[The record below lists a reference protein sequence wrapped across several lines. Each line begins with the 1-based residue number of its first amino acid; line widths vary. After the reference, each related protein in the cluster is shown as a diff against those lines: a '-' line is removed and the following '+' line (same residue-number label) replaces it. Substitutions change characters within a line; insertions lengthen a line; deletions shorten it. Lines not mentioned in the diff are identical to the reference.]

1 MKKQKKQKKQKKKKR
16 KKMKINELFTG
27 ENGLFEKIFA
37 PLFPVLYKSI
47 FGDDDP
53 KVIDIDLRFKYGN
66 RTLVDAVTNETA
78 TDIVKSI
85 ITVKFNEWQ
94 KQIQV
99 FNNEY
104 DVLNPVTSKT
114 TETTNNTVDETGNN
128 NTIGSSVTFNDGD
141 FGNDTK
147 QQRDSTGNRQET
159 GTKTVV
165 KNGVPS
171 SVPTSE
177 IIQKEMNLRKTN
189 FKTQVVTEIAKE
201 ISLDIY

>member
-1 MKKQKKQKKQKKKKR
+1 MI
-16 KKMKINELFTG
+16 INELFTG

-53 KVIDIDLRFKYGN
+53 KLIDIDLRFKYGN
-66 RTLVDAVTNETA
+66 RTLVNVVTNETA

-85 ITVKFNEWQ
+85 ITVKFDEWQ

-99 FNNEY
+99 FNEEY

-128 NTIGSSVTFNDGD
+128 NTIDSSVTFNDGD
-141 FGNDTK
+141 FGNDAK

-171 SVPTSE
+171 SVPISE
-177 IIQKEMNLRKTN
+177 IIQKEMSLRKTN
-189 FKTQVVTEIAKE
+189 FKTQVITELAKE
-201 ISLDIY
+201 LTIDIY

>member
-1 MKKQKKQKKQKKKKR
+1 
-16 KKMKINELFTG
+16 MKINELFTG
-27 ENGLFEKIFA
+27 ENGLFEKIFK

-47 FGDDDP
+47 FNEDDP
-53 KVIDIDLRFKYGN
+53 VLIDIYFRFKYGN
-66 RTLVDAVTNETA
+66 RTLVNAVTPETA
-78 TDIVKSI
+78 NDIVKSI
-85 ITVKFNEWQ
+85 ITVKFDEWQ

-104 DVLNPVTSKT
+104 DPLNPVTEKL

-128 NTIGSSVTFNDGD
+128 NTVDSSVTFNNGE

-159 GTKTVV
+159 GTKTSI
-165 KNGVPS
+165 KNSLPAGVP
-171 SVPTSE
+171 VSE
-177 IIQKEMNLRKTN
+177 IVQKEMILRRTN
-189 FKTQVVTEIAKE
+189 FKTQVITELANE

>member
-1 MKKQKKQKKQKKKKR
+1 
-16 KKMKINELFTG
+16 MKINELFTT
-27 ENGLFEKIFA
+27 ENGLFDKIFK

-66 RTLVDAVTNETA
+66 RTIVNAVTPETVN
-78 TDIVKSI
+78 DIVKGI
-85 ITVKFNEWQ
+85 ITVKFDEWQ

-104 DVLNPVTSKT
+104 DPLNPVTEKL
-114 TETTNNTVDETGNN
+114 TETTNNTVNETGNN
-128 NTIGSSVTFNDGD
+128 NTVDSSVTFNDGD

-177 IIQKEMNLRKTN
+177 IIQKEMSLRKTN
-189 FKTQVVTEIAKE
+189 FKTQVIAE
-201 ISLDIY
+201 LAQELTIDIY

>member
-1 MKKQKKQKKQKKKKR
+1 MKKQKKQKKKKR
-16 KKMKINELFTG
+16 KKMKFNELFTG

-37 PLFPVLYKSI
+37 PMFPVLYKSI
-47 FGDDDP
+47 FGEDDP
-53 KVIDIDLRFKYGN
+53 KLIDIDLCFKYGN
-66 RTLVDAVTNETA
+66 RTLVDAVTTETV

-85 ITVKFNEWQ
+85 ITVKFDEWQ

-104 DVLNPVTSKT
+104 DVLNPVTSKETVT
-114 TETTNNTVDETGNN
+114 TSSTVDETGNN
-128 NTIGSSVTFNDGD
+128 NTVDSSVTFNDGD

-159 GTKTVV
+159 GTKTSS
-165 KNGVPS
+165 KSGIPS

-177 IIQKEMNLRKTN
+177 IIQKEMSLRKTN
-189 FKTQVVTEIAKE
+189 FKTQVITELAKE
-201 ISLDIY
+201 LTTDIY

>member
-1 MKKQKKQKKQKKKKR
+1 MKKQKKQKKKKR

-47 FGDDDP
+47 FGDDEP

-85 ITVKFNEWQ
+85 ITVKFDEWQ

-128 NTIGSSVTFNDGD
+128 NTIDSSVTFNDGD

-165 KNGVPS
+165 RNGVPS

-189 FKTQVVTEIAKE
+189 FKTQVVTEIVKE

>member
-1 MKKQKKQKKQKKKKR
+1 
-16 KKMKINELFTG
+16 MKINELFTG
-27 ENGLFEKIFA
+27 ENGLFERIFA
-37 PLFPVLYKSI
+37 PMFPVLYKSI

-66 RTLVDAVTNETA
+66 RTLIDAVTNETA

-85 ITVKFNEWQ
+85 ITVKFDEWQ

-104 DVLNPVTSKT
+104 DVLNPVSSK
-114 TETTNNTVDETGNN
+114 ETVNESNTVDETGNN
-128 NTIGSSVTFNDGD
+128 NTIDSSVTFNNGD

-159 GTKTVV
+159 RTKTIS
-165 KNGVPS
+165 KSGIPS
-171 SVPTSE
+171 SVPVSE
-177 IIQKEMNLRKTN
+177 IIQKEINLRKTN

>member
-1 MKKQKKQKKQKKKKR
+1 
-16 KKMKINELFTG
+16 MKINEIFTG

-37 PLFPVLYKSI
+37 PTFPVLYKSI

-53 KVIDIDLRFKYGN
+53 KLIDIDLRFKYGN
-66 RTLVDAVTNETA
+66 RILCDAVTPETA
-78 TDIVKSI
+78 NDIVKSI
-85 ITVKFNEWQ
+85 ITVKFDEWQ

-104 DVLNPVTSKT
+104 DPLNPVTEKL
-114 TETTNNTVDETGNN
+114 TETTNNTVDETWNN
-128 NTIGSSVTFNDGD
+128 NTVDSSVTFNNGD

-159 GTKTVV
+159 GTKTTV
-165 KNGVPS
+165 KNSLPNGIPI
-171 SVPTSE
+171 SE
-177 IIQKEMNLRKTN
+177 IVQKEMILRRTN
-189 FKTQVVTEIAKE
+189 FKTQVITELAKE

>member
-1 MKKQKKQKKQKKKKR
+1 MKKQKKQKK

-47 FGDDDP
+47 FGEDDP
-53 KVIDIDLRFKYGN
+53 KSIDIDLRFKYGN
-66 RTLVDAVTNETA
+66 RTLVDAVTTETA

-85 ITVKFNEWQ
+85 ITVKFDEWQ

-104 DVLNPVTSKT
+104 DVLNPVTSKETVT
-114 TETTNNTVDETGNN
+114 TSSTVDETGNN
-128 NTIGSSVTFNDGD
+128 NTVDSSVTFNDED

-147 QQRDSTGNRQET
+147 QQRDSTGKRQET
-159 GTKTVV
+159 GTKTSS
-165 KNGVPS
+165 KNGIPS
-171 SVPTSE
+171 SVPVSE
-177 IIQKEMNLRKTN
+177 IIQKEMSLRKTN
-189 FKTQVVTEIAKE
+189 FKTQVITELAKE
-201 ISLDIY
+201 LTTDIY

>member
-1 MKKQKKQKKQKKKKR
+1 MRIK
-16 KKMKINELFTG
+16 ELFTT
-27 ENGLFEKIFA
+27 ENGLFDKIFK
-37 PLFPVLYKSI
+37 PLFPVLYESI
-47 FGDDDP
+47 FGNDDP
-53 KVIDIDLRFKYGN
+53 KIIDIDLRFKYGN
-66 RTLVDAVTNETA
+66 RELVDAITNETA
-78 TDIVKSI
+78 TDIIKGI
-85 ITVKFNEWQ
+85 ITVKFDEWQ

-99 FNNEY
+99 FNKEY
-104 DVLNPVTSKT
+104 DVLNPVTSKET
-114 TETTNNTVDETGNN
+114 VTESNTVDETGNN
-128 NTIGSSVTFNDGD
+128 NTVDSSVTFNNGE

-159 GTKTVV
+159 GTKTTV

-171 SVPTSE
+171 SLPVSE

>member
-1 MKKQKKQKKQKKKKR
+1 
-16 KKMKINELFTG
+16 MKINELFTG

-47 FGDDDP
+47 FEEDDP
-53 KVIDIDLRFKYGN
+53 KLIDIDLRFKYGN
-66 RTLVDAVTNETA
+66 RTLVDAVTTETA

-104 DVLNPVTSKT
+104 DVLNPVTSKETVT
-114 TETTNNTVDETGNN
+114 TSSTVDETGNN
-128 NTIGSSVTFNDGD
+128 NTVDSSVTFNDGD

-159 GTKTVV
+159 GTKTSS
-165 KNGVPS
+165 KSGIPS
-171 SVPTSE
+171 SIPTSE
-177 IIQKEMNLRKTN
+177 IIQKEMSLRKTN
-189 FKTQVVTEIAKE
+189 FKMQVITELAKE
-201 ISLDIY
+201 LTIDIY